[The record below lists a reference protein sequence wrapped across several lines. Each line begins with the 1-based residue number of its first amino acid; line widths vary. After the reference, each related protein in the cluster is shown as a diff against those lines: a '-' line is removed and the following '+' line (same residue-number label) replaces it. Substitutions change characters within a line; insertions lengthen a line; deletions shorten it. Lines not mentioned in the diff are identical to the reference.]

1 MGLIIVQT
9 RLKCKSKGGKNSFS
23 EIFGFI
29 AQKWKALW
37 ADFREI
43 HTLFFICGS
52 HKILIRIVKYSVFFA
67 RTETDCLCDPS
78 FFGSDFVLERILIMN
93 HITDLPAIFGSDV
106 FNETVMRQRLAPE
119 VFLAWRSCVTGGTP
133 LPLDVANHIA
143 EAMKEWATEK
153 GATHYTHWFQ
163 PMTGITAEK
172 HDSFLTPVGGG
183 KVIMEFSGKEL
194 VRGEPDA
201 SSFPS
206 GGLRATFEARGYT
219 AWDPTS
225 FAFVK
230 DGSLFIPTCFFS
242 YTGAALDKKT
252 PLLRSIDEV
261 SREAMRILRLF
272 GDTES
277 KRIVPCV
284 GPEQEYFL
292 IPRDLYAQRPDLR
305 LTGRTLFGAPAPKGQ
320 ELDDHYFGTIR
331 TRVSTYMKDLDEQ
344 LWRLGVLSKTKHNE
358 AAPAQH
364 EMAPIFSDVNSACD
378 SNQLVMEIMK
388 KCAAKHNLV
397 CLLHEKPFNGITG
410 SGKHNN
416 YSLSTDTGKNLFR
429 PGKTP
434 MQNAQFLLFLA
445 AFLKGVDEYQ
455 DWLRCTAATAG
466 NDHRL
471 GADEAPPAIISV
483 FLGDDLNAVVDS
495 IIEGCDYQGPVK
507 SYMRVGVDVLPN
519 IPRDTTD
526 RNRTSPVAFTG
537 NKFEF
542 RMLGAS
548 QSVADP
554 NIVLNTIMA
563 EELGQFADE
572 LEKAEDFDAALHDL
586 VVREFRA
593 HKRIIFDGNGYSDD
607 WKKEAARR
615 GLSNL
620 ATTPEAM
627 GSFLSEKNIQLVTK
641 HRIFTE
647 AEFRARCEIQ
657 METYIKTINIEALTS
672 IDMIRHQ
679 ILPAAMGYTERLTRG
694 ILNKQQIGLP
704 KKAEMRLAKRLSDAC
719 DKLYD
724 ACEQL
729 AEDLKKVPTD
739 TRKAAEYY
747 GTVIVA
753 DMSRAREQADILE
766 ANTDKS
772 LWPYPTYSDLLFY

>member
-1 MGLIIVQT
+1 
-9 RLKCKSKGGKNSFS
+9 
-23 EIFGFI
+23 
-29 AQKWKALW
+29 
-37 ADFREI
+37 
-43 HTLFFICGS
+43 
-52 HKILIRIVKYSVFFA
+52 
-67 RTETDCLCDPS
+67 
-78 FFGSDFVLERILIMN
+78 MN

-119 VFLAWRSCVTGGTP
+119 VFLAWRGCITNGTP

-143 EAMKEWATEK
+143 EAMKVWATEK

-183 KVIMEFSGKEL
+183 RIIMEFSGKEL

-219 AWDPTS
+219 AWDPTA

-261 SREAMRILRLF
+261 SREAIRILRLF

-277 KRIVPCV
+277 KRIVPSV

-358 AAPAQH
+358 GAPAQH
-364 EMAPIFSDVNSACD
+364 EMAPIYSDANSACD

-397 CLLHEKPFNGITG
+397 CLLHEKPFAGITG

-416 YSLSTDTGKNLFR
+416 YSLSTDTGENLFR

-483 FLGDDLNAVVDS
+483 FLGDDLNAVVNS
-495 IIEGCDYQGPVK
+495 IIDGSDYAGPTK

-572 LEKAEDFDAALHDL
+572 LEKAEDFDEALHDL
-586 VVREFRA
+586 VVRVFRD
-593 HKRIIFDGNGYSDD
+593 HKRVIFDGNGYSDD
-607 WKKEAARR
+607 WKKEAAKR

-627 GSFLSEKNIQLVTK
+627 GSFLSKKNIDLVTK
-641 HRIFTE
+641 HNIFTE
-647 AEFRARCEIQ
+647 AEFRARWEIQ
-657 METYIKTINIEALTS
+657 LETYIKTINIEARTS

-679 ILPAAMGYTERLTRG
+679 ILPAAMKYTEQLTRG

-704 KKAEMRLAKRLSDAC
+704 KKAEMRLTKRLSDAC

-724 ACEQL
+724 FCEQL
-729 AEDLKKVPTD
+729 CEDLKKVPAD
-739 TRKAAEYY
+739 TKKAADYY
-747 GTVIVA
+747 GSVIVT
-753 DMSRAREQADILE
+753 DMARAREQADILE
-766 ANTDKS
+766 QLTDKA